1 MNAMNAKAPKTSK
14 TSKTSN
20 TCGNFNPLRLALC
33 ATLLAFPLISSA
45 EKKEYKYSAPAGSTV
60 SIINQRG
67 TITVKPANGR
77 QVIISANPASD
88 KVEVDASQSG
98 SRINLRTHS
107 VNKANGN
114 EGNVDYD
121 VQLPP
126 DTSITIDSGSGDI
139 RVENVRGNVTVDS
152 EEGQVEIRGV
162 TGGFV
167 QVQSVNGGITVQ
179 NVQKGRVQLTS
190 MGGNLQLNGVS
201 GSNVSAKSTTGSITF
216 NGDFAGGGD
225 YLLANHSGDISVTLP
240 ASASIDL
247 TARSIQ
253 GSVENDFP
261 LQKPAHTSFQLKEGK
276 AIAGTSNSGAS
287 SVELRS
293 FSGKIR
299 VKKQ

>member
-1 MNAMNAKAPKTSK
+1 MIAMSARKAMMD
-14 TSKTSN
+14 
-20 TCGNFNPLRLALC
+20 GNPARLMLC
-33 ATLLAFPLISSA
+33 AALLSFPLLAVA
-45 EKKEYKYSAPAGSTV
+45 EKKEFKYPAAAGATV

-67 TITVKPANGR
+67 TITVKPAPGR

-107 VNKANGN
+107 VNKVSGD
-114 EGNVDYD
+114 EGNVDYE
-121 VQLPP
+121 VQLPS
-126 DTSITIDSGSGDI
+126 DTGITIDSGSGNV

-152 EEGQVEIRGV
+152 EEGQVDIRGI

-167 QVQSVNGGITVQ
+167 QVQSVNGGITLN

-190 MGGNLQLNGVS
+190 TGGNLQLSGVS

-216 NGDFAGGGD
+216 NGDFAGGGN
-225 YLLANHSGDISVTLP
+225 YLLTNHSGDINVTLP
-240 ASASIDL
+240 ATASVDL

-261 LQKPAHTSFQLKEGK
+261 LQKPAHTSFQMKEGK

>member
-1 MNAMNAKAPKTSK
+1 MRRLMNAMKPAVNQKTE
-14 TSKTSN
+14 
-20 TCGNFNPLRLALC
+20 FNQVRLVLC
-33 ATLLAFPLISSA
+33 AVLLTLPLVALA
-45 EKKEYKYSAPAGSTV
+45 EKKEFKYSAGAGTAV
-60 SIINQRG
+60 SIINKRG
-67 TITVKPANGR
+67 TITVKPAGGR

-88 KVEVDASQSG
+88 KVEVDAGQSG
-98 SRINLRTHS
+98 TRITARSHS
-107 VNKANGN
+107 MSKTSGE
-114 EGNVDYD
+114 EGKVDYE
-121 VQLPP
+121 VQLPA
-126 DTSITIDSGSGDI
+126 DTSIAIDSGSGDI
-139 RVENVRGNVTVDS
+139 RIENVRGNVTVES
-152 EEGQVEIRGV
+152 EEGQVDIHGV

-167 QVQSVNGGITVQ
+167 QVQSVNGGITLS

-190 MGGNLQLNGVS
+190 TGGNLQLTGVS
-201 GSNVSAKSTTGSITF
+201 GTNVSAKSTTGSITF

-225 YLLANHSGDISVTLP
+225 YLLTNHSGDISVTLP
-240 ASASIDL
+240 ANASVDL

-261 LQKPAHTSFQLKEGK
+261 LQKPVHTSFQLKEGK